1 MDLFTAIAGLAA
13 LVTLSAVACL
23 LVGGVPDRKPP
34 TAPRRTG
41 DFEVWPF
48 F

>member
-1 MDLFTAIAGLAA
+1 MDLFTAIIGLVA
-13 LVTLSAVACL
+13 LVTLASLACL
-23 LVGGVPDRKPP
+23 LVGGVPDRKPA

-41 DFEVWPF
+41 DFDVWPF